1 MKNKR
6 VLFLSILTLFLSLLL
21 VGCLPSGTTPTP
33 EPENQLPI
41 ITSTPITTATVGFVY
56 SYDVQATDPDGDTLI
71 YTLSVAPSGMNIDY
85 PTGIISWI
93 YTLSVAPSGMNIDY
107 PTGIIS
113 WSPSSL
119 QLGDNEVVVRVFDGT
134 SSVTQS
140 FIITVSLIGRLL
152 ESIEVLPETMGLS
165 VAQSL
170 SITSVIATYDNE
182 DEIDIA
188 LADCT
193 YVSDP
198 TGIVSVVDGVIT
210 GVTAGT
216 TTITVSYTE
225 GAVTATD
232 TIEVTVIPRLL
243 ESIEVLPATMFLLVG
258 QTQTIASIIADYNFG
273 TANIALAN
281 CTYGSD
287 NPSIASVAANGVIT
301 GVSIGG
307 PVTITVTYEEG
318 GVTTTDTVEVTVALA
333 YLTLTPSSQT
343 TTAGSQAT
351 INIVVETIPN
361 LKGAS
366 ITLNFDAAKLQYASS
381 ADGGFIPGA
390 FLPLPTVDNTNG
402 SVVLDVASL
411 TESASGTGT
420 IITVVFDTIA
430 SGSSNITFG
439 ATLLRDESNDS
450 ISHTTSSGCSV
461 TIN

>member
-33 EPENQLPI
+33 EPENELPI

-56 SYDVQATDPDGDTLI
+56 GYDVQATDPDGDIL
-71 YTLSVAPSGMNIDY
+71 
-85 PTGIISWI
+85 I

-119 QLGDNEVVVRVFDGT
+119 QLGDNQVVVRVFDGT

-140 FIITVSLIGRLL
+140 FIITVSLIGRIL
-152 ESIEVLPETMGLS
+152 ESIEVLPATIELS

-170 SITSVIATYDNE
+170 PIASVIATYDNE

-193 YVSDP
+193 YVSDAP
-198 TGIVSVVDGVIT
+198 GIASVAANGVIT
-210 GVTAGT
+210 GVAAGT
-216 TTITVSYTE
+216 ATITVSYIE
-225 GAVTATD
+225 GAVTTTD
-232 TIEVTVIPRLL
+232 TVVVTVIPRVLQ
-243 ESIEVLPATMFLLVG
+243 SITVLPATMSLFVG

-281 CTYGSD
+281 CTYVSD
-287 NPSIASVAANGVIT
+287 APGIASVATNGVIT

-307 PVTITVTYEEG
+307 PVTITISYTEG
-318 GVTTTDTVEVTVALA
+318 GVTTTDTVEVTVVPANLK
-333 YLTLTPSSQT
+333 LTPPSQT
-343 TTAGSQAT
+343 VTQGSQAT
-351 INIVVETIPN
+351 IDVVIEGVTDLRGANII
-361 LKGAS
+361 
-366 ITLNFDAAKLQYASS
+366 LNFDATKLQYSS
-381 ADGGFIPGA
+381 SDDGDFIPNDT
-390 FLPLPTVDNTNG
+390 LQEKSIDNTNG
-402 SVVLDVASL
+402 SITLDIAGLGISGYH
-411 TESASGTGT
+411 SGIGSGT
-420 IITVVFDTIA
+420 IMTVTFDTIA

-439 ATLLRDESNDS
+439 TTQLRDLDNQP
-450 ISHTTSSGCSV
+450 ISHATSSGCSV

>member
-1 MKNKR
+1 M
-6 VLFLSILTLFLSLLL
+6 
-21 VGCLPSGTTPTP
+21 PSGTTPTP

-85 PTGIISWI
+85 PTGIISW
-93 YTLSVAPSGMNIDY
+93 
-107 PTGIIS
+107 
-113 WSPSSL
+113 SPSSL
-119 QLGDNEVVVRVFDGT
+119 QLGDNKVVVRVFDGT

-152 ESIEVLPETMGLS
+152 ESIEVLPATMELS

-210 GVTAGT
+210 GVTTGT

-232 TIEVTVIPRLL
+232 TVEVTVIPRVL
-243 ESIEVLPATMFLLVG
+243 ESITVLPATMTLFVG
-258 QTQTIASIIADYNFG
+258 QTQTITSITAQYNFG
-273 TANIALAN
+273 TANIALTNPN
-281 CTYGSD
+281 CTYVSD
-287 NPSIASVAANGVIT
+287 DPNIASVAANGVIT
-301 GVSIGG
+301 GESVGG
-307 PVTITVTYEEG
+307 PVTVTVSYTEG
-318 GVTTTDTVEVTVALA
+318 GVTTTDTVKVTVV
-333 YLTLTPSSQT
+333 LTANLKLTPPSQT
-343 TTAGSQAT
+343 VTVDNQAT
-351 INIVVETIPN
+351 INIIVEDVTD
-361 LKGAS
+361 LRGAN
-366 ITLNFDAAKLQYASS
+366 ITLNFDASKLQYASS
-381 ADGGFIPGA
+381 ADGGFIPSV
-390 FLPLPTVDNTNG
+390 LLLEKSLDNTNG
-402 SVVLDVASL
+402 SVTLDIAGLGV
-411 TESASGTGT
+411 SAYHSGTGTGT
-420 IITVVFDTIA
+420 IITVVFDTIDIGDA
-430 SGSSNITFG
+430 NITFG
-439 ATLLRDESNDS
+439 ATTLRDKEN
-450 ISHTTSSGCSV
+450 ITIFHTKGSGCSV